1 MKSIAL
7 PDILSICS
15 MKILLRHGAR
25 TVKQEGL
32 CPSVFVFPGLAEC
45 PAQLD
50 FHGTDGQNI
59 HTQPLNSQLPHHPY
73 PL

>member
-1 MKSIAL
+1 M
-7 PDILSICS
+7 DILSICS

-45 PAQLD
+45 SAQLD
-50 FHGTDGQNI
+50 FQGIYYQNI
-59 HTQPLNSQLPHHPY
+59 PITCSFATT
-73 PL
+73 